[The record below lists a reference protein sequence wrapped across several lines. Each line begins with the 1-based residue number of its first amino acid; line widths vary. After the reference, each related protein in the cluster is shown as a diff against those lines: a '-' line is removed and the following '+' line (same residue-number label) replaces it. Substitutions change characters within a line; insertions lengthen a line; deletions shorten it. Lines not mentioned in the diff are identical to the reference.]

1 MTQAKRG
8 LGRGLE
14 ALIPVA
20 PEPSVGIV
28 EVEVD
33 RIAPSPLQPRH
44 AIDPEA
50 LRELAESIR
59 EHGIIQPLV
68 VTQATKELQALRQE
82 REASAQSDPS
92 PSPAPSYFLIA
103 GERRWRAARLAG
115 LSRVPVIVKEAAPQ
129 AMLELALVEN
139 LQRTDLN
146 PLEAANA
153 YRYLVEEFGL
163 TQEQVA
169 AKVAKHRVTVA
180 NTLRL
185 LRLAE
190 PVKEALASGQL
201 SEGHAR
207 AILPLDEPEL
217 QIEAA
222 GQIIRLG
229 LNVRQAEEL
238 VRRIQAGARP
248 KTRAEVAPET
258 KALEELFRQ
267 ALGTKVQLFR
277 GRKGGRL
284 VIHYYSEE
292 ELQGLYDL
300 LVQNK

>member
-14 ALIPVA
+14 ALIPA
-20 PEPSVGIV
+20 ASEPSTGII
-28 EVEVD
+28 EVEID
-33 RIAPSPLQPRH
+33 HIAPNPMQPRH
-44 AIDPEA
+44 VIDPEA

-59 EHGIIQPLV
+59 EHGIIQPV
-68 VTQATKELQALRQE
+68 IVTQATKELQELRQGQ
-82 REASAQSDPS
+82 ATS
-92 PSPAPSYFLIA
+92 PHAFSYFLIV

-115 LSRVPVIVKEAAPQ
+115 LQRIPAIIKDATPR

-139 LQRTDLN
+139 LQRADLN

-153 YRYLVEEFGL
+153 YRYLIDEFRL

-169 AKVAKHRVTVA
+169 TRVAKHRVTVA

-207 AILPLDEPEL
+207 AILQLEEPAQ
-217 QIEAA
+217 QIDAA
-222 GQIIRLG
+222 ERIVRQG
-229 LNVRQAEEL
+229 LNVRQTEEL
-238 VRRIQAGARP
+238 VRRIQAGTQP
-248 KTRAEVAPET
+248 KTQINPTPET
-258 KALEELFRQ
+258 KALEEQFRQ

-277 GRKGGRL
+277 SRKGGRL

-292 ELQGLYDL
+292 ELQGLYDT
-300 LVQNK
+300 LVRDQ

>member
-1 MTQAKRG
+1 MSQAKRG

-14 ALIPVA
+14 ALIPAGGPTVA
-20 PEPSVGIV
+20 GIV
-28 EVEVD
+28 EVEID
-33 RIAPSPLQPRH
+33 RIAANPMQPRH
-44 AIDPEA
+44 TIDPET

-59 EHGIIQPLV
+59 EHGVIQPLI
-68 VTQATKELQALRQE
+68 VTQATADLQTRNRAK
-82 REASAQSDPS
+82 SSS
-92 PSPAPSYFLIA
+92 PPTDAPTYFLIA

-115 LSRVPVIVKEAAPQ
+115 LRRVPVVVKEVAPQ

-146 PLEAANA
+146 PLEAAGA
-153 YRYLVEEFGL
+153 YRSLIDEFGL
-163 TQEQVA
+163 TQDQVA
-169 AKVAKHRVTVA
+169 ARVAKHRVTVA

-190 PVKEALASGQL
+190 PVKEALASGQI

-207 AILPLDEPEL
+207 AILPLEQPDL
-217 QIEAA
+217 QIEAVA
-222 GQIIRLG
+222 QIVQLG

-238 VRRIQAGARP
+238 VRRIQAGVRP
-248 KTRAEVAPET
+248 KTRADVAPET
-258 KALEELFRQ
+258 GELETLFRQ

-284 VIHYYSEE
+284 VIYYYSEE

-300 LVQNK
+300 VNRPG

>member
-1 MTQAKRG
+1 MTQVKRG

-14 ALIPVA
+14 ALIPA
-20 PEPSVGIV
+20 ASEPSGGIV

-33 RIAPSPLQPRH
+33 RIAPSPMQPRH
-44 AIDPEA
+44 TIDPEA

-68 VTQATKELQALRQE
+68 VTQATQELLEMRQKQA
-82 REASAQSDPS
+82 ASAPPDPTS
-92 PSPAPSYFLIA
+92 FPIPSYFLIA

-115 LSRVPVIVKEAAPQ
+115 LSRVPAIVKEAAPQ

-146 PLEAANA
+146 PLEAASA
-153 YRYLVEEFGL
+153 YRYLIEEFGL

-169 AKVAKHRVTVA
+169 ARVAKHRVTVA

-190 PVKEALASGQL
+190 PVREALASGRL

-207 AILPLDEPEL
+207 AILPLDEPAL

-222 GQIIRLG
+222 GQIMRLG

-258 KALEELFRQ
+258 RALEDLFRQ
-267 ALGTKVQLFR
+267 VLGT
-277 GRKGGRL
+277 
-284 VIHYYSEE
+284 
-292 ELQGLYDL
+292 
-300 LVQNK
+300 

>member
-1 MTQAKRG
+1 MSQAKRG

-14 ALIPVA
+14 ALIPAGGPTVA
-20 PEPSVGIV
+20 GIV
-28 EVEVD
+28 EVEID
-33 RIAPSPLQPRH
+33 RIAANPMQPRH
-44 AIDPEA
+44 TIDPET

-59 EHGIIQPLV
+59 EHGVIQPLI
-68 VTQATKELQALRQE
+68 VTQATADLLARNKAK
-82 REASAQSDPS
+82 SSS
-92 PSPAPSYFLIA
+92 PLTDAPMYFLIA

-115 LSRVPVIVKEAAPQ
+115 LSRVPVVIKEVAPQ

-146 PLEAANA
+146 PLEAAGA
-153 YRYLVEEFGL
+153 YRYLIDEFGL
-163 TQEQVA
+163 TQDQVA
-169 AKVAKHRVTVA
+169 ARVARHRVTVA

-190 PVKEALASGQL
+190 PVKEALASGQI

-207 AILPLDEPEL
+207 AILPLEQPDL
-217 QIEAA
+217 QIEAVA
-222 GQIIRLG
+222 QIVQLG

-238 VRRIQAGARP
+238 VRRIQAGVRP
-248 KTRAEVAPET
+248 KTREDVAPET
-258 KALEELFRQ
+258 RELETLFRQ

-284 VIHYYSEE
+284 VIYYYSEE

-300 LVQNK
+300 VNRPG